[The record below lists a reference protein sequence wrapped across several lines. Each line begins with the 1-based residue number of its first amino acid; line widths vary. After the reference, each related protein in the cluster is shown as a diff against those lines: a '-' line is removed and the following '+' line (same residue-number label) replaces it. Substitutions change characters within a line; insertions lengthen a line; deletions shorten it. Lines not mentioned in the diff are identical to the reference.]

1 MDKYIFSTT
10 KINMENNTT
19 SIVKSIQ
26 YKCLICGYQH
36 DYDDTWSDEK
46 NAEVK
51 LEVDTHHNEHI
62 NFEKV

>member
-10 KINMENNTT
+10 KINLENNTVRL
-19 SIVKSIQ
+19 VKSIQ

-46 NAEVK
+46 KAEVQ

-62 NFEKV
+62 IQYE